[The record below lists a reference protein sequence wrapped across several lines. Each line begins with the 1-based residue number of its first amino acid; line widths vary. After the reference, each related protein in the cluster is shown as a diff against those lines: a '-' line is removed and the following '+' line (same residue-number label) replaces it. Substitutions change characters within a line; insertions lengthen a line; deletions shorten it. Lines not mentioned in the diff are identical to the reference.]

1 MAKRTTLPATGRSH
15 TDILA
20 ELRDM
25 KGADVDWK
33 NGRAPLYV
41 FKATDEAYE
50 VGRAAFMEYFS
61 ENALGARRAF
71 PSVKRMEDEIV
82 DIALD
87 LFHAPDGAQ
96 GFMTTGGTESII
108 LAMQTCRD
116 WSRAKRGDAK
126 HRGNV
131 VGAET
136 LHPAFN
142 KGGKLMDLEVR
153 RAPVTGD
160 LRMDLAAVE
169 ALIDDD
175 TIMIVG
181 SAPNFPF
188 GMIDPI
194 RELGNIAER
203 RGVWLHVDACVGG
216 YLAPF
221 VKKAGRKVPD
231 FDFVV
236 PAVSS
241 LSADLHKF
249 GFCPKPASTVF
260 YRDADKAK
268 HHAFD
273 ADVWPNGRF
282 LTSTIVGTRPAGGV
296 AGAWATLQFLGTGR
310 LHARRR
316 EADGLRRRL
325 PDGHPLNRG
334 IEDPRRARS
343 VHRLVRL
350 RRARHLPRGRADE
363 REGLACRP
371 HAEAEGHPSHD
382 VDVSRAGAGRISRRP
397 ARRDRRRPPGAACT
411 GRNSG
416 DVLSQPTEDRASHF
430 IIAWASERSAWRAGS
445 RE

>member
-1 MAKRTTLPATGRSH
+1 MAKRLTLPIAGRASG
-15 TDILA
+15 DILA

-33 NGRAPLYV
+33 GGRAPLYV
-41 FKATDEAYE
+41 FKATDEVYE

-82 DIALD
+82 AMALD
-87 LFHAPDGAQ
+87 LFHAPDDAQ
-96 GFMTTGGTESII
+96 GFMSTGGTESII
-108 LAMQTCRD
+108 LAVQTCRD
-116 WSRAKRGDAK
+116 WSRARRGDPK
-126 HRGNV
+126 HRGNI

-142 KGGKLMDLEVR
+142 KGAKLMDLEVR
-153 RAPVTGD
+153 RAPLGPD

-169 ALIDDD
+169 GLIDDD
-175 TIMIVG
+175 TIMVVG

-188 GMIDPI
+188 GIIDPI
-194 RELGNIAER
+194 AELGAIAER

-221 VKKAGRKVPD
+221 VKMAGRKVPD
-231 FDFVV
+231 FDFAV

-268 HHAFD
+268 HHMFD

-282 LTSTIVGTRPAGGV
+282 LTTTIVGTRPAGGV
-296 AGAWATLQFLGTGR
+296 AGSWATMQFLGR
-310 LHARRR
+310 
-316 EADGLRRRL
+316 DGYTSLAAKL
-325 PDGHPLNRG
+325 MDFVDAYQAG
-334 IEDPRRARS
+334 IRAT
-343 VHRLVRL
+343 
-350 RRARHLPRGRADE
+350 
-363 REGLACRP
+363 EGLKIHGAPDLSIVSFGSDELDIFRV
-371 HAEAEGHPSHD
+371 AELMGEKGWLPGLTQKPKGIHRMMSMFHEPVLGEYLD
-382 VDVSRAGAGRISRRP
+382 DLRAAVGVVRQAPVVGA
-397 ARRDRRRPPGAACT
+397 T
-411 GRNSG
+411 
-416 DVLSQPTEDRASHF
+416 VKASY
-430 IIAWASERSAWRAGS
+430 
-445 RE
+445 